1 MKGGCDDSPLSP
13 MPQTQRKTPTPS
25 EALTKLGLTTPLHLL
40 HHYPKQHQVIH
51 RKKMA
56 HLQPGETVMTIGY
69 VIRHRIKEARGGKL
83 VVQTWTLQDKTGR
96 HRLLCTQLHKAR
108 LPYTSMQWRRQQGQT
123 YAQGSLVVVSGPVK
137 HDSYAGCLAIH
148 GEVSPISPKQIASLP
163 SLVLNPVYRLSKG
176 LDMATLQSRIQ
187 AALNTTPLQ
196 DPIPAKFR
204 QRHRLIEL
212 SEALAQIHFPASQV
226 QLEAARRRLVFDE
239 FFYLH
244 MALLVRRGQV
254 PQQVEN
260 QGLSLS
266 LLKRFKTN
274 LSFALTGAQ
283 QRTLTQVLDDLTQT
297 FPMNRLVQGDVGAG
311 KTVIAVGACLAVI
324 EQGQQ
329 AALMAP
335 TETLAQQHHA
345 KVTSWLKPLGL
356 KTALLTG
363 STSTK
368 ERRILLSEILL
379 GRIHLIVGT
388 HALSSAK
395 VRYAD
400 LGLVVIDEQHRF
412 GVKQRNAILNKGS
425 TPHLLSMTATPIPRT
440 LALAMHQDMDVSLI
454 DELPP
459 GRQPIITQVLTQERQ
474 RSIHRLL
481 EAQLAQGFQAYV
493 VLPLVKDT
501 DDSEL
506 RSAESALRDYQRAFP
521 NYQVGMLHGQMSTEA
536 KTMALDAF
544 RAGQTEILVATSV
557 IEVGVDV
564 PNATVMVVE
573 HAERFGLAQLH
584 QLRGRVGRSDHQS
597 YCVLVD
603 GAETEASAERLHVL
617 AQHQD
622 GFKIAE
628 ADLRLRGAGEVL
640 GHKQAGVPK
649 FALADLMRDQALLK
663 IANAAARSAVNQGR
677 RLKCWNLM
685 IAEAQR
691 RGHLEKALRHT
702 HLN

>member
-1 MKGGCDDSPLSP
+1 MTST
-13 MPQTQRKTPTPS
+13 QTQRKTPTPD
-25 EALTKLGLTTPLHLL
+25 EALAKLGLTTDLDLL

-51 RKKMA
+51 RRKLA
-56 HLQPGETVMTIGY
+56 DLQPGETVTTIGR
-69 VIRHRIKEARGGKL
+69 VVRHRIKDAKGGQL
-83 VVQTWTLQDKTGR
+83 VVQTWVIRDKTGR
-96 HRLLCTQLHKAR
+96 HRLVCTQFHKAR
-108 LPYTSMQWRRQQGQT
+108 HPYTSMPWRQQQCQT
-123 YAQGSLVVVSGPVK
+123 YAQGQWVVVTGPVN
-137 HDSYAGCLAIH
+137 HDSYVGGLAIK
-148 GEVSPISPKQIASLP
+148 GDVVPIQPKPMSTMP
-163 SLVLNPVYRLSKG
+163 KRVLNPVYRLSKG
-176 LDMATLQSRIQ
+176 LDMQTLQGHIRE
-187 AALNTTPLQ
+187 ALHRTSLH

-204 QRHRLIEL
+204 QRHHLVEL
-212 SEALAQIHFPASQV
+212 SEALAHIHFPPNDG

-239 FFYLH
+239 FFYLQ
-244 MALLVRRGQV
+244 MALLLRRGQV
-254 PQQVEN
+254 PQRSKH
-260 QGLSLS
+260 QGLSLGF
-266 LLKRFKTN
+266 LEPFKAN
-274 LSFALTGAQ
+274 LPFALTGAQ
-283 QRTLTQVLDDLTQT
+283 QRTLNQVLDDLTQT

-311 KTVIAVGACLAVI
+311 KTVVAVGACLAVI
-324 EQGQQ
+324 EQGHQ
-329 AALMAP
+329 AALMVP

-345 KVTSWLKPLGL
+345 KVKAWLAPLGL

-363 STSTK
+363 STSTQ
-368 ERRILLSEILL
+368 ERRTLLSELLL
-379 GRIHLIVGT
+379 GRIHLVVGT

-412 GVKQRNAILNKGS
+412 GVKQRNALLNKGHNL
-425 TPHLLSMTATPIPRT
+425 HLLSLTATPIPRT

-459 GRQPIITQVLTQERQ
+459 GRLPIVTQVLTQDQ
-474 RSIHRLL
+474 PHQIHRLM
-481 EAQLAQGFQAYV
+481 AGQLAQGFQAYV

-501 DDSEL
+501 DDSEM
-506 RSAESALRDYQRAFP
+506 RSVETALDTYQRAFP
-521 NYQVGMLHGQMSTEA
+521 DYQVGMLHGQMRPEA
-536 KTMALDAF
+536 KTSALEAF
-544 RAGQTEILVATSV
+544 RAGQTHILIATSV

-573 HAERFGLAQLH
+573 QAERFGLAQLH
-584 QLRGRVGRSDHQS
+584 QLRGRVGRSDHPS

-603 GAETEASAERLHVL
+603 GAETAASAERLQVL

-628 ADLRLRGAGEVL
+628 ADLTLRGAGEVL

-663 IANAAARSAVNQGR
+663 IANSAARSAVNKNS
-677 RLKCWNLM
+677 RLKGWNGLV
-685 IAEAQR
+685 AEAQR

>member
-1 MKGGCDDSPLSP
+1 
-13 MPQTQRKTPTPS
+13 
-25 EALTKLGLTTPLHLL
+25 
-40 HHYPKQHQVIH
+40 
-51 RKKMA
+51 
-56 HLQPGETVMTIGY
+56 
-69 VIRHRIKEARGGKL
+69 
-83 VVQTWTLQDKTGR
+83 
-96 HRLLCTQLHKAR
+96 
-108 LPYTSMQWRRQQGQT
+108 
-123 YAQGSLVVVSGPVK
+123 
-137 HDSYAGCLAIH
+137 
-148 GEVSPISPKQIASLP
+148 
-163 SLVLNPVYRLSKG
+163 
-176 LDMATLQSRIQ
+176 
-187 AALNTTPLQ
+187 
-196 DPIPAKFR
+196 AKFR
-204 QRHRLIEL
+204 QRHNLIPL
-212 SEALAQIHFPASQV
+212 SEALAQIHFPVSPS
-226 QLEAARRRLVFDE
+226 QLEAARRRLIFDE
-239 FFYLH
+239 FFYLQ

-254 PQQVEN
+254 PQRVKRQ
-260 QGLSLS
+260 SLS
-266 LLKRFKTN
+266 QSLLERFQAN
-274 LSFALTGAQ
+274 LPFALTGAQ
-283 QRTLTQVLDDLTQT
+283 QRTLNQVLDDLTQT

-311 KTVIAVGACLAVI
+311 KTVVAVGACLAVI

-345 KVTSWLKPLGL
+345 KVTSWLEPLGL

-379 GRIHLIVGT
+379 GRIHLLVGT

-412 GVKQRNAILNKGS
+412 GVKQRNAILKKGK

-459 GRQPIITQVLTQERQ
+459 GRQPIVTQVLSQEQ
-474 RSIHRLL
+474 QHPIHRLI
-481 EAQLAQGFQAYV
+481 EGQLAQGFQAYV
-493 VLPLVKDT
+493 VLPLVKDN

-506 RSAESALRDYQRAFP
+506 RSAEAAFGDYQRAFP
-521 NYQVGMLHGQMSTEA
+521 HYQVGMLHGQMTTEA
-536 KTMALDAF
+536 KTTALDAF
-544 RAGQTEILVATSV
+544 RTGQTQILVATSV

-584 QLRGRVGRSDHQS
+584 QLRGRVGRSHHQS
-597 YCVLVD
+597 YCVLVN
-603 GAETEASAERLHVL
+603 GAETEASAERLQIL

-622 GFKIAE
+622 GFKVAE

-649 FALADLMRDQALLK
+649 FALADLMRDQGLLK
-663 IANAAARSAVNQGR
+663 IANAAARSAVNQGH
-677 RLKCWNLM
+677 RLRCWDGM
-685 IAEAQR
+685 VAEAQR

>member
-1 MKGGCDDSPLSP
+1 

-96 HRLLCTQLHKAR
+96 HRLLCTQFHKAR

-274 LSFALTGAQ
+274 LPFALTGAQ
-283 QRTLTQVLDDLTQT
+283 QRTLTQVLDDQALGYGLNHELLRVGGVPQYSGQGQLCQNHFKTDPAGQWLDHPQGYGLTQD
-297 FPMNRLVQGDVGAG
+297 L
-311 KTVIAVGACLAVI
+311 I
-324 EQGQQ
+324 EG
-329 AALMAP
+329 
-335 TETLAQQHHA
+335 
-345 KVTSWLKPLGL
+345 G
-356 KTALLTG
+356 
-363 STSTK
+363 
-368 ERRILLSEILL
+368 
-379 GRIHLIVGT
+379 IVPQF
-388 HALSSAK
+388 
-395 VRYAD
+395 V
-400 LGLVVIDEQHRF
+400 
-412 GVKQRNAILNKGS
+412 
-425 TPHLLSMTATPIPRT
+425 
-440 LALAMHQDMDVSLI
+440 
-454 DELPP
+454 
-459 GRQPIITQVLTQERQ
+459 
-474 RSIHRLL
+474 
-481 EAQLAQGFQAYV
+481 
-493 VLPLVKDT
+493 
-501 DDSEL
+501 
-506 RSAESALRDYQRAFP
+506 
-521 NYQVGMLHGQMSTEA
+521 
-536 KTMALDAF
+536 
-544 RAGQTEILVATSV
+544 
-557 IEVGVDV
+557 
-564 PNATVMVVE
+564 
-573 HAERFGLAQLH
+573 
-584 QLRGRVGRSDHQS
+584 
-597 YCVLVD
+597 
-603 GAETEASAERLHVL
+603 
-617 AQHQD
+617 
-622 GFKIAE
+622 
-628 ADLRLRGAGEVL
+628 
-640 GHKQAGVPK
+640 
-649 FALADLMRDQALLK
+649 
-663 IANAAARSAVNQGR
+663 QGR
-677 RLKCWNLM
+677 RRCSAKSKSRPCDQWLDTAPSQPAPPEVFVAIGFTVGEERRRDRGDRADAKRAAKSKAGSIQRTNFYQNLCSTPA
-685 IAEAQR
+685 IAESLAGGVAERDQKKQSTKYLLQHR
-691 RGHLEKALRHT
+691 YA
-702 HLN
+702 

>member
-1 MKGGCDDSPLSP
+1 

-25 EALTKLGLTTPLHLL
+25 EALTKLGLTSDLDLL
-40 HHYPKQHQVIH
+40 HYYPKQHQIIH
-51 RKKMA
+51 RKKIA
-56 HLQPGETVMTIGY
+56 DLRPGETVTTIGQ
-69 VIRHRIKEARGGKL
+69 VVHHSIKDAKGGQL
-83 VVQTWTLQDKTGR
+83 VVQKWAIHDKTGR
-96 HRLLCTQLHKAR
+96 HRLVCTQFHKAR
-108 LPYTSMQWRRQQGQT
+108 LPYTSMQWRQQQCQT
-123 YAQGSLVVVSGPVK
+123 YAQGRLVKVSGPVK
-137 HDSYAGCLAIH
+137 RDSYAGCLGIN
-148 GEVSPISPKQIASLP
+148 GEVLPIRPKQMSTIP
-163 SLVLNPVYRLSKG
+163 NRVLNPVYRLSKG
-176 LDMATLQSRIQ
+176 LDMQTLQGRIRDT
-187 AALNTTPLQ
+187 LNRTRLA
-196 DPIPAKFR
+196 DPIPAQFR
-204 QRHRLIEL
+204 QRHHLVEL
-212 SEALAQIHFPASQV
+212 SEALAHIHFPPNDV

-239 FFYLH
+239 FFYLQ

-254 PQQVEN
+254 PQRMKGQ
-260 QGLSLS
+260 SLS
-266 LLKRFKTN
+266 RSLLERFQAN
-274 LSFALTGAQ
+274 LPFALTTAQ

-297 FPMNRLVQGDVGAG
+297 FSMNRLVQGDVGAG

-345 KVTSWLKPLGL
+345 KVTSWLEPLGL

-412 GVKQRNAILNKGS
+412 GVKQRNALLNKGS
-425 TPHLLSMTATPIPRT
+425 NPHLLSMTATPIPRT
-440 LALAMHQDMDVSLI
+440 LALALHQDMDVSLI

-459 GRQPIITQVLTQERQ
+459 GRKPIITQVLTQERQ

-506 RSAESALRDYQRAFP
+506 RSAETALGDYQRDFP
-521 NYQVGMLHGQMSTEA
+521 DYPVGMLHGQMRPEA
-536 KTMALDAF
+536 KTEALEAF
-544 RAGQTEILVATSV
+544 RTGQTQILVATSV

-573 HAERFGLAQLH
+573 QAERFGLAQLH
-584 QLRGRVGRSDHQS
+584 QLRGRVGRSGHQS
-597 YCVLVD
+597 YCFLID
-603 GAETEASAERLHVL
+603 GAETASSAKRLQVL
-617 AQHQD
+617 VQHQD

-628 ADLRLRGAGEVL
+628 ADLKLRGSGDVL

-649 FALADLMRDQALLK
+649 FALADLVRDQALLK
-663 IANAAARSAVNQGR
+663 IANAAARSAVNKGP
-677 RLKCWNLM
+677 RLKRWNLM
-685 IAEAQR
+685 VAEAQR